1 MDLREEYKKSMES
14 SSPDRQTMDRMKAA
28 VYAKLEAGEGQPG
41 IPGEKRRPISRFA
54 YIGGAA
60 AACAIIA
67 VSAATI
73 LPNVSKNNNMIHDSS
88 MAAGAVSAEVSC
100 GDTASAATKESAF
113 AADTAP
119 EFTDETVS
127 VDGITNTDST
137 GGAYDVTADESPF
150 TADIIADDAMDDVP
164 VYVTEEVDD
173 DLPNPNAGGDD
184 LPNPDWGGDNALP
197 DSGDTGGN
205 PSAGG
210 TDSVESPDNGTATAE
225 PGEVVD
231 IPDDSGDKSNS
242 SPTFSE
248 ETGEIADETCE
259 IITIDS
265 WDGDDTVD
273 CEMTMEVTME
283 PDEEN
288 VATILFGRDWITF
301 AGDRYKPI
309 SSKPLSGST
318 VQAYD
323 PVTKKYYD
331 VISFGDVIT
340 VYCEGALV
348 GSYKKM

>member
-28 VYAKLEAGEGQPG
+28 VYARLEAGEGQPG
-41 IPGEKRRPISRFA
+41 IPGEKRRPINRFA

-88 MAAGAVSAEVSC
+88 MATGAVSAEESC
-100 GDTASAATKESAF
+100 GHTASAVTKESAF
-113 AADTAP
+113 AADTAQ
-119 EFTDETVS
+119 EFTDETIG
-127 VDGITNTDST
+127 VDGITDTDST
-137 GGAYDVTADESPF
+137 GGAYDITADESPF
-150 TADIIADDAMDDVP
+150 TADIGADDAMDDAP
-164 VYVTEEVDD
+164 AYITEEVDD
-173 DLPNPNAGGDD
+173 DGLPNPNAGGDD
-184 LPNPDWGGDNALP
+184 RPNPDWGGDNGSP
-197 DSGDTGGN
+197 DRGDASEN

-210 TDSVESPDNGTATAE
+210 PDNVEPSDNSTATAE
-225 PGEVVD
+225 QDEVVD
-231 IPDDSGDKSNS
+231 EPEDSGDKSNS

-248 ETGEIADETCE
+248 GTGEIDDESCE
-259 IITIDS
+259 IITADS
-265 WDGDDTVD
+265 WDGTVD
-273 CEMTMEVTME
+273 LEMTTEVTME
-283 PDEEN
+283 SDEEN

-301 AGDRYKPI
+301 AGERYKPV

-318 VQAYD
+318 VPAYD
-323 PVTKKYYD
+323 PITKKYYN
-331 VISFGDVIT
+331 VISSGDVIT